1 MPRTTSHHER
11 REQIAEAA
19 WRVIEHEGIAKVNL
33 REIAREGGYTTGV
46 LSHYF
51 RSKQELLTYAL
62 GLVVDRQTERVRRV
76 GPQAGLQAAL
86 AELLPLD
93 AERRREC
100 VIWLALTT
108 ASLQEPDLAADLQRR
123 CAQARTAMSSAFS
136 NTLGVRPDEDI
147 DDLANEV
154 QALIDGITVNALGQP
169 DRYPPERQLA
179 VLRQALARLGITQ
192 VTSPP

>member
-11 REQIAEAA
+11 REHIAEAA
-19 WRVIEHEGIAKVNL
+19 WRVIEREGIAKLNL

-51 RSKQELLTYAL
+51 RDKQELLAYAL
-62 GLVVDRQTERVRRV
+62 GLVVDRQAERVLRV
-76 GPQAGLQAAL
+76 AQVDLRAAL

-108 ASLQEPDLAADLQRR
+108 ASLQQPDLAAELQRR
-123 CAQARTAMSSAFS
+123 CAQARTAISSA
-136 NTLGVRPDEDI
+136 LGNALAASSDEDI
-147 DDLANEV
+147 DDLADEL

-169 DRYPPERQLA
+169 ERYPPERQLA
-179 VLRQALARLGITQ
+179 VLARALARLGMPQPT
-192 VTSPP
+192 

>member
-11 REQIAEAA
+11 RQQIAEAA
-19 WRVIEHEGIAKVNL
+19 WRVIEREGIAKVSL

-51 RSKQELLTYAL
+51 RDKQELLAYTL
-62 GLVVDRQTERVRRV
+62 GLVVDRQAGRVVRV
-76 GPQAGLQAAL
+76 AQVGLQAAL

-108 ASLQEPDLAADLQRR
+108 ASLQQPELAAELQRR
-123 CAQARTAMSSAFS
+123 CAQARTAISSALS
-136 NTLGVRPDEDI
+136 NALDASSNENAE
-147 DDLANEV
+147 LAEEL

-169 DRYPPERQLA
+169 ERYPPERQIA
-179 VLRQALARLGITQ
+179 VLARALARLA
-192 VTSPP
+192 